1 MRVAVIHLWRFFTF
15 WLRQLIQS
23 DVFYASATLTLSTL
37 TALVPTVTLLLYLFS
52 HTLVFEN
59 YANQLMNYVA
69 SLLDGNVF
77 SSILDYLQTIPNKIG
92 NLSLISTAVL
102 AISVISLL
110 ATVEDSFNR
119 IWQVREP
126 RRLSWRIV
134 AYLLI
139 VLLGP
144 TTLVTLSSL
153 WTFQIQHFPIVLSY
167 PLFAEIGYALFTLLM
182 YVAVIF
188 LIFKYIPYRYVPA
201 SNALLGALI
210 TALIIMIYKR
220 VFIFYVS
227 HFSQYE
233 LIYGALASIPLFIF
247 YIYILWFTLL
257 AGAVLTESFSYFR
270 YGTFIRQNGNI
281 NHFEDSVRILA
292 TLSQADKK
300 SLHIQELRQSIRLGY
315 NTLGQLLEELY
326 TLGYIEK
333 NSKRWSLKKTED
345 TIWLDQLWNS
355 LVIPNHPQRK
365 DNYGKTLYHLLDP
378 ALNNLHLNLH
388 DFIQQ

>member
-1 MRVAVIHLWRFFTF
+1 MRVVVIHLWRFFTF

-119 IWQVREP
+119 IWRVREP

-153 WTFQIQHFPIVLSY
+153 WTFQVQHFPVVLSY

-182 YVAVIF
+182 YIAVIF

-210 TALIIMIYKR
+210 TAIIIMIYKR
-220 VFIFYVS
+220 VFVFYVA

-281 NHFEDSVRILA
+281 NNFEDSVCILA

-315 NTLGQLLEELY
+315 NTLGQLLEQLY

-333 NSKRWSLKKTED
+333 NSGRWSLKKAED

-365 DNYGKTLYHLLDP
+365 DDYGKTLYHLLDP